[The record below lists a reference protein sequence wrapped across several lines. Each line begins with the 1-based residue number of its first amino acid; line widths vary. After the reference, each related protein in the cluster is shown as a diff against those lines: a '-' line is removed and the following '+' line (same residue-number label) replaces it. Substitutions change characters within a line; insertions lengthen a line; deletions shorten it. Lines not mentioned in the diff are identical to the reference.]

1 MKIGILTLVF
11 LFVSLFFSMLG
22 MGGGMFY
29 VPILLFANTPIHDAA
44 AISLSLILFTSLSAL
59 FVFLKNR
66 LVDWKLAAIIDPP
79 TDVMAFIGGYF
90 SAYFSEYLL
99 KAILGCVLVISG
111 IFMIKKGKPISFC
124 PTHKRWWCWDRNF
137 NGRSYRVN
145 LLLTLPITAG
155 IGLLSGMLGVTGGV
169 IKLPLMVLFCG
180 VPMDI
185 AIATSTVMVAIT
197 ALFGLAGHIMVGH
210 FDLSMVVPLA
220 LAAFVGGQIG
230 SRISV
235 KADKSRLKKIF
246 GFVLIVIAIKIL
258 IELIR
263 N

>member
-44 AISLSLILFTSLSAL
+44 TISLSLILFTSLSAL
-59 FVFLKNR
+59 FVFLRNR

-79 TDVMAFIGGYF
+79 TDIMAFVGGYF

-99 KAILGCVLVISG
+99 KAVLGCVLIISG
-111 IFMIKKGKPISFC
+111 IFMIKKGKPISIC
-124 PTHKRWWCWDRNF
+124 PKDKRWWCWDRNF

-145 LLLTLPITAG
+145 LFLALPITAG

-169 IKLPLMVLFCG
+169 IKLPFMVLFCG

-197 ALFGLAGHIMVGH
+197 ALFGLAGHIIAGH
-210 FDLSMVVPLA
+210 FDLSMVAPLA

-230 SRISV
+230 SRLSV
-235 KADKSRLKKIF
+235 KTDKLRLKRIF
-246 GFVLIVIAIKIL
+246 GVVLIVIAVKIL
-258 IELIR
+258 AELIR
-263 N
+263 S